1 MEGKSEAERQLET
14 KTFDNL
20 TTIDRSK
27 VTLGNLEGEL
37 WKKNITAKRQNKDYL
52 DVSKEDFTKN
62 TSVSIDG
69 NEITP
74 SSKRTHLISSRLQ
87 HIPR

>member
-1 MEGKSEAERQLET
+1 
-14 KTFDNL
+14 
-20 TTIDRSK
+20 

-69 NEITP
+69 NDITP
-74 SSKRTHLISSRLQ
+74 SSKRPLSPSDIE
-87 HIPR
+87 

>member
-1 MEGKSEAERQLET
+1 MKPVADNKSEAERQLES

-20 TTIDRSK
+20 ISINRAK
-27 VTLGNLEGEL
+27 VTLGNLESEL

-74 SSKRTHLISSRLQ
+74 SSKLVTALTH
-87 HIPR
+87 